1 MEYSIPFRKTCR
13 TIGFAGQEM
22 TSDREGG
29 QQTRFSWDFMV
40 RIQVTIYSTSKLT
53 EEDFVFASYF
63 LLFPL
68 PFAFAGSVFSLR
80 FALPRL
86 LCIYVR
92 AIAILFYWIFAS
104 SLISGLPSSRPFCL
118 YIYIDSFSLV
128 YPKSGFPKKTSKVV
142 LTKSFRSM
150 VFYFQSPSTSASFG
164 FVFFLSRIRFFS
176 PEKTD
181 SGKVTLISHFTF

>member
-86 LCIYVR
+86 RCIYVR
-92 AIAILFYWIFAS
+92 AIAILFY
-104 SLISGLPSSRPFCL
+104 
-118 YIYIDSFSLV
+118 
-128 YPKSGFPKKTSKVV
+128 
-142 LTKSFRSM
+142 
-150 VFYFQSPSTSASFG
+150 
-164 FVFFLSRIRFFS
+164 
-176 PEKTD
+176 
-181 SGKVTLISHFTF
+181 